1 MAHPTE
7 TDLLK
12 LVGETGYDGR
22 ALERMI
28 RLFGILQMI
37 ERDEFLRR
45 SLALKG
51 GTALNAFHI
60 GLKRLSVDID
70 LQYIGPLAVV
80 WIIPHVVGRSWRMEG
95 DRRVGSRP

>member
-45 SLALKG
+45 
-51 GTALNAFHI
+51 
-60 GLKRLSVDID
+60 
-70 LQYIGPLAVV
+70 PLA
-80 WIIPHVVGRSWRMEG
+80 
-95 DRRVGSRP
+95 